1 MKKNIYF
8 LFLMIFTAS
17 CLVSCNNEWEDEQ
30 YEQYVSF
37 KAEPDGARVTSVNIR
52 YHPEG
57 KVTYQLPVLISGSTP
72 NTQNRTVRIGL
83 DPDTLLLLN
92 KIRYGHREELYFRQL
107 EEKYYSM
114 PNTIDVPAGESV
126 ITIPIEFTLGDL
138 DQVDKW
144 VLPLQVLDDP
154 SYDYKVNP
162 HKHYSRAML
171 RINPFN
177 DYSGN
182 YDGTQYPIELEG
194 DTQNPLRIGSHRTFV
209 VDDKTIFIYAG
220 SRNIDTPD
228 RRFYKIFMEFTDEMV
243 DLHSN
248 KLRIYTDNPEIN
260 LNVIGQPTYSIQEEM
275 NVTKP
280 YLKHIYITLN
290 LAYEFSDYTTVPGR
304 TLRYKCHGSLTMQR
318 DLNTLIPDEDQQI
331 QW

>member
-1 MKKNIYF
+1 MKNIYIVF
-8 LFLMIFTAS
+8 LVIATALY
-17 CLVSCNNEWEDEQ
+17 CMSCNNEWEEEQ
-30 YEQYVSF
+30 YNQYVSF

-57 KVTYQLPVLISGSTP
+57 KVTYQLPILISGSTP
-72 NTQNRTVRIGL
+72 NMKNRTVHIGL
-83 DPDTLLLLN
+83 DSDTLLLLN
-92 KIRYGHREELYFRQL
+92 QERYGHREELYFRQL
-107 EEKYYSM
+107 EEQYYDM
-114 PNTIDVPAGESV
+114 PTTIEVPAGESV
-126 ITIPIEFTLGDL
+126 VTIPINFILGNL

-144 VLPLQVLDDP
+144 VLPLQILDDP
-154 SYDYKVNP
+154 SYDYRSNP
-162 HKHYSRAML
+162 HKYYNRAML
-171 RINPFN
+171 RLNPFN

-182 YDGTQYPIELEG
+182 YNGTLYRIELEG
-194 DTQNPLRIGSHRTFV
+194 DTQNPLTLGSHRSFV

-228 RRFYKIFMEFTDEMV
+228 RRLYKIFIEFTDEMV

-275 NVTKP
+275 DVTKP

-290 LAYEFSDYTTVPGR
+290 LTYEFSDYTTIPGR
-304 TLRYKCHGSLTMQR
+304 MLRYKCHGTLSMQR